1 MTKVTAMYKYEGKID
16 ERDNEECL
24 LLPNGT
30 ILSCADGNF
39 GIYSA
44 KETDKPGVVLVDL
57 DDVTTDLG
65 LSSNPAMLIDVL
77 LAN

>member
-1 MTKVTAMYKYEGKID
+1 MTKVTAMYKYDGKID
-16 ERDNEECL
+16 LKDNEECL

-30 ILSCADGNF
+30 ILSVADGNF

-44 KETDKPGVVLVDL
+44 KETETPGVVLIDL

-65 LSSNPAMLIDVL
+65 LSSNPEMLIDI
-77 LAN
+77 LALG

>member
-1 MTKVTAMYKYEGKID
+1 MTKVTAMYKYEGRID

-24 LLPNGT
+24 LLPNGA

-44 KETDKPGVVLVDL
+44 KETDKPGIVLIDL
-57 DDVTTDLG
+57 DDATTDLG
-65 LSSNPAMLIDVL
+65 LSSNPTMLMDLL

>member
-30 ILSCADGNF
+30 VFVCADGNY
-39 GIYSA
+39 GLYRA
-44 KETDKPGVVLVDL
+44 KKTGNPGVVLVDL
-57 DDVTTDLG
+57 DDQSCDLG
-65 LSSNPAMLIDVL
+65 LASNPEMLIGVL
-77 LAN
+77 ALG

>member
-1 MTKVTAMYKYEGKID
+1 MTKVTAMYKYDGKID
-16 ERDNEECL
+16 LRDNEECL

-39 GIYSA
+39 GLYHA

-57 DDVTTDLG
+57 DEESSDLG
-65 LSSNPAMLIDVL
+65 LASNPAMLIDVL